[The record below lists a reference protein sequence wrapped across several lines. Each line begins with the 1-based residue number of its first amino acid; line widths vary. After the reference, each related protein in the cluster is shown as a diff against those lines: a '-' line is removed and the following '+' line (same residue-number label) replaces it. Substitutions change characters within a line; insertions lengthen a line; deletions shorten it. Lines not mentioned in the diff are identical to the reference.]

1 MMKRMAPYS
10 RLPLWLVAA
19 GLALS
24 PALLSSVRAQ
34 EEPEARPRPAQLY
47 EDIEVLRRILVGKLQ
62 TLYLAANR
70 KSEAG
75 ALDLY
80 RNLARNDPNWTNWG
94 YPMFPGYDGK
104 NRVWQAFYPGAL
116 PMNLEGVYLK
126 GQGVVFTVTLP
137 PPARNPVVSTSGASP
152 KTSSEWDR
160 VRREVRGEKPAAS
173 EKTSSLKGPSVAEIL
188 LRALADNGRHFTRLG
203 ADESLTVVVTFRAPS
218 GGWAADP
225 RFGDSPYYLYSES
238 QLKENPTVAYNLFKK
253 GSPSSA
259 TDYELLGD
267 LQLRQGKLN
276 EGLQSYGKALELKP
290 EGKRAAAI
298 YMKAAQGLLQQKREE
313 QARQMIQKGLD
324 LLKKAQDK
332 DVQRGGTGG
341 SPRLPAKLIVSA
353 SKRLLD
359 RAGPSGIGFAEFRKA
374 AHVEYLTF
382 PAGK

>member
-1 MMKRMAPYS
+1 MAPNS
-10 RLPLWLVAA
+10 RLPVWLVAA
-19 GLALS
+19 GLTLS

-34 EEPEARPRPAQLY
+34 EEPEARQRPTRMD
-47 EDIEVLRRILVGKLQ
+47 EDIEVLRRILVGKMQ
-62 TLYLAANR
+62 TLYLAGSQKTELHYLN
-70 KSEAG
+70 
-75 ALDLY
+75 LY
-80 RNLARNDPNWTNWG
+80 KNLVRR
-94 YPMFPGYDGK
+94 YPIDSGRENLITPSPDGK
-104 NRVWQAFYPGAL
+104 NWFWDAFYPGAF

-137 PPARNPVVSTSGASP
+137 PPARNPVVSTSGSSP
-152 KTSSEWDR
+152 KASSEWDR

-173 EKTSSLKGPSVAEIL
+173 EKSSSLKGPSMAEVL

-218 GGWAADP
+218 PGWASDP
-225 RFGDSPYYLYSES
+225 RFGASPYYLYSES
-238 QLKENPTVAYNLFKK
+238 QLKENPTLAYSLFKK

-259 TDYELLGD
+259 NDYELLGD

-276 EGLQSYGKALELKP
+276 EGLQAYSKALELKP

-332 DVQRGGTGG
+332 NGQRGGTGG
-341 SPRLPAKLIVSA
+341 SPLLPAKLIVSA

-359 RAGPSGIGFAEFRKA
+359 RMGAGGIGFDEFRNKA
-374 AHVEYLTF
+374 KVEYLTF